1 MVIFAMSKDL
11 GFMVNFFLSLLLDS
25 YCSLKVEYKLS
36 DHSNLICL
44 TTGVVYLDGSSNKL
58 TSNVLDTFTI
68 RGFLKN
74 KGWGS
79 GFYPKIDVRDLV
91 EKFCVSRES

>member
-25 YCSLKVEYKLS
+25 YCSLKVDYKLS
-36 DHSNLICL
+36 DNSNLICL
-44 TTGVVYLDGSSNKL
+44 TTDVVHLDGSSNKL

-74 KGWGS
+74 KGRGS
-79 GFYPKIDVRDLV
+79 GLYPKIEVRDLV